1 MTRAI
6 DKYRVNPSSLDL
18 TLQIIR
24 DRINLGNK
32 LQELEEEE
40 LTKDQLLEYNDAII
54 LTPDYQR
61 EYRSTS
67 KDESSLI
74 ESMLLWIPIPPIF
87 LASHKLKGVQ
97 VLNVVDGQHRLRA
110 FYRFFENKFNLKE
123 LTILTD
129 YNNLY
134 FRDLEID
141 DLRML
146 QSGNILAITFRQFP
160 GKEFELE
167 IFSRYNKGT
176 KPLTPQEI
184 RHAVYDSRTNQ
195 KINVFCKKLL
205 DENDSN
211 LSNAYSVSKTRY
223 QKKALQENIFV
234 ILYIL
239 EHGINTKIQKSPLY
253 AENYMKEKSEL
264 AKDFPDRIDADFDNT
279 EHLFS
284 EFNQFI
290 ERLSSFIDFPFSR
303 EIYGFSRQKS
313 KFQISIAMIVA
324 GIFNK
329 MKKSNMTIETICS
342 IDKIEYFLQQTNNIL
357 SESHLENPEY
367 KASSTNP
374 IELKQIV
381 DLYKIQK

>member
-74 ESMLLWIPIPPIF
+74 ESMLLGIPIPPIF

-195 KINVFCKKLL
+195 RINVFCKKLL
-205 DENDSN
+205 DENDSK

-264 AKDFPDRIDADFDNT
+264 AKDFPDRIDADFDHT
-279 EHLFS
+279 EYLFS

-329 MKKSNMTIETICS
+329 MKKSNMTIDTICS
-342 IDKIEYFLQQTNNIL
+342 TDKIEYFLEQTNDIL

-381 DLYKIQK
+381 DLYKIPK

>member
-1 MTRAI
+1 MTREI
-6 DKYRVNPSSLDL
+6 DKYRVNPTSLDL

-24 DRINLGNK
+24 DRVNLGNE
-32 LQELEEEE
+32 LQELEEDE
-40 LTKDQLLEYNDAII
+40 LTTKQLLYFNDAII
-54 LTPDYQR
+54 LAPDYQR

-74 ESMLLWIPIPPIF
+74 ESMLLGIPIPPIF
-87 LASHKLKGVQ
+87 LATHKLKGVQ

-123 LTILTD
+123 LTILKD
-129 YNNLY
+129 YNGK
-134 FRDLEID
+134 FFDDLEIE

-184 RHAVYDSRTNQ
+184 RHAVYDSVINQ
-195 KINVFCKKLL
+195 KINTFCKKLL
-205 DENDSN
+205 DNFNSE
-211 LSNAYSVSKTRY
+211 LSGAYSISKTRF
-223 QKKALQENIFV
+223 QKKSIQENIFV

-239 EHGINTKIQKSPLY
+239 EYGIDASIQKSPLY
-253 AENYMKEKSEL
+253 AEQYMKEKSEL
-264 AKDFPDRIDADFDNT
+264 AKVDPVKEETDSENT
-279 EHLFS
+279 EIIFA
-284 EFNQFI
+284 EFNHFVEVLTSLI
-290 ERLSSFIDFPFSR
+290 GFPFSR

-313 KFQISIAMIVA
+313 KFQISIAMIIS
-324 GIFNK
+324 GIFHK
-329 MKKSNMTIETICS
+329 MKKAGLTIEKICLEES
-342 IDKIEYFLQQTNNIL
+342 INHFLEETSRIL
-357 SESHLENPEY
+357 PDSHLENPEY

-374 IELKQIV
+374 NELKKVI
-381 DLYKIQK
+381 DLYQI

>member
-74 ESMLLWIPIPPIF
+74 ESMLLGIPIPPIF

-381 DLYKIQK
+381 DLYKIPK

>member
-74 ESMLLWIPIPPIF
+74 ESMLLGIPIPPIF

-195 KINVFCKKLL
+195 RINVFCKKLL
-205 DENDSN
+205 DENDSK

-279 EHLFS
+279 EYLFS

-329 MKKSNMTIETICS
+329 MKKSNMTIDTICS
-342 IDKIEYFLQQTNNIL
+342 TDKIEYFLEQTNDIL

-381 DLYKIQK
+381 DLYKIPK

>member
-1 MTRAI
+1 MTREI
-6 DKYRVNPSSLDL
+6 DKFRVSPTSLDL
-18 TLQIIR
+18 TLQIINE
-24 DRINLGNK
+24 RIKLGSR
-32 LQELEEEE
+32 LQEIESEE
-40 LTKDQLLEYNDAII
+40 LSKEQILEFNDAII

-74 ESMLLWIPIPPIF
+74 ESMLLGIPIPPIF
-87 LASHKLKGVQ
+87 LASYKFKGVQ

-123 LTILTD
+123 LTILKE
-129 YNNLY
+129 YNDLY
-134 FRDLEID
+134 FKDLEID

-146 QSGNILAITFRQFP
+146 QSGNILAITFREFP

-184 RHAVYDSRTNQ
+184 RHAVYDSKTNQ
-195 KINVFCKKLL
+195 KVNSFCKLLLENSTSKLGK
-205 DENDSN
+205 
-211 LSNAYSVSKTRY
+211 AYSISKTRF
-223 QKKALQENIFV
+223 QKKAIQENIFV
-234 ILYIL
+234 LLYII
-239 EHGINTKIQKSPLY
+239 EKGINLKIQKSPIY
-253 AENYMKEKSEL
+253 AEEYMKEKSNL
-264 AKDFPDRIDADFDNT
+264 AKGNPSLEDSDSKLI
-279 EHLFS
+279 ESLFF

-290 ERLSSFIDFPFSR
+290 EHLTSHIDFPFSR
-303 EIYGFSRQKS
+303 EVYGFSRQKS
-313 KFQISIAMIVA
+313 KFQISIAMIIA

-329 MKKSNMTIETICS
+329 MKGKKLTIEKICS
-342 IDKIEYFLQQTNNIL
+342 VDNIIDFLSQSNNIL

-374 IELKQIV
+374 IELKKIV
-381 DLYKIQK
+381 DQYVVK